1 MKLISLGDIRGGNM
15 KFILDT
21 HVHTI
26 PSGHAYSTI
35 HDYIKVAKERE
46 LELIAITDHGP
57 AMPGASNVFHI
68 ANQIVFPR
76 VIEGIKVLRGAEV
89 NIIDFDGSIDI
100 VEERFLEKLDLVI
113 ASLHDVC
120 LKPGTIEEN
129 TAAFVNAIKNN
140 KYIDV
145 IGHPGN
151 PKVPIN
157 YEEFVDVCKEQD
169 IIIEI
174 NNSSFSKGS
183 RIGSEENC
191 LHIAK
196 LCAEKGVKVIAG
208 SDSHISYTLG
218 LFPHSMRVIEEAG
231 IPKEN
236 IMNLSVERLV
246 NYLNKKGKP
255 VSMEDFCE

>member
-1 MKLISLGDIRGGNM
+1 MRY
-15 KFILDT
+15 ILDT

-35 HDYIKVAKERE
+35 HDYIKVAKERN
-46 LELIAITDHGP
+46 LEMIGITDHGP
-57 AMPGASNVFHI
+57 SMPGASNVFHI

-100 VEERFLEKLDLVI
+100 QEERFLEGLDVVI
-113 ASLHDVC
+113 ASFHDVC
-120 LKPGTIEEN
+120 LTPGTVEEN
-129 TAAFVNAIKNN
+129 TRAFINVIKN
-140 KYIDV
+140 KYVDI

-151 PKVPIN
+151 PKIPID
-157 YEEFVDVCKEQD
+157 YEKFVDACKEYD
-169 IIIEI
+169 VIVEI
-174 NNSSFSKGS
+174 NNSSFNKGS

-191 LHIAK
+191 VRIAK

-231 IPKEN
+231 ILEEN
-236 IMNLSVERLV
+236 IMNLSVERFI
-246 NYLNKKGKP
+246 NYLNKKGKL